1 MLMKNKP
8 EPFILSQSY
17 EKWARGGGAEGKKK
31 NQTKKQTNEKRVSNE
46 MAGTQPFWVMIPLV
60 IESVSKNIQ
69 HYVWQSAGSLR
80 SLTVSY

>member
-17 EKWARGGGAEGKKK
+17 EKWARGGGAEGEK
-31 NQTKKQTNEKRVSNE
+31 KKQTNEKLVSNE

>member
-17 EKWARGGGAEGKKK
+17 EKWARGGGAEEKKK
-31 NQTKKQTNEKRVSNE
+31 QQTNEKRVSNE